1 MEEIVNILSKVG
13 WPHITLVF
21 GLVFIWVF
29 KTPISTFLSKVDSV
43 GKDGISTK
51 ASPEAQN
58 ENQEKNGAE
67 ELLAIDDSEVIKEIE
82 ASIISD
88 LHEKNLE
95 TGSDTDKVLTRHLA
109 VAQLLLEYERIH
121 GSIFGSQIFLLK
133 RLNEVAGQGKHR
145 GYIEEY
151 YLSVQE
157 HHDDLK
163 DWEVG
168 EYLYFLNQ
176 KSLITI
182 IDEQYHISKKGVEY
196 LIWLVKAGK
205 SENRAL

>member
-1 MEEIVNILSKVG
+1 MEDIASILSNIG

-21 GLVFIWVF
+21 GLIFIWVF

-43 GKDGISTK
+43 SKDGISTK
-51 ASPEAQN
+51 SSPEAQN

-82 ASIISD
+82 ASIVSS
-88 LHEKNLE
+88 LHEKKLE
-95 TGSDTDKVLTRHLA
+95 TGSDTDKVLIRHLA
-109 VAQLLLEYERIH
+109 VTQLILEYERVH

-133 RLNEVAGQGKHR
+133 RLNEVAGQGKNR

-151 YLSVQE
+151 YLSVQQY
-157 HHDDLK
+157 HDELK
-163 DWEVG
+163 DWDVN
-168 EYLYFLNQ
+168 EYLHFLSQ
-176 KSLITI
+176 RSLITI

-196 LIWLVKAGK
+196 LIWLAKTGK
-205 SENRAL
+205 SESRAL